1 VAINDEDQDDT
12 AGSTQSDNAS
22 DSQAPTGQDKNTA
35 SDKVDPGEE
44 ALVKKRWK
52 EYETGRKF
60 DENHR
65 KQIARDRKYASG
77 THDLRWAVS
86 TNNIGAFIDILTSLL
101 YARDPDVS
109 VKKAAQV
116 VEDNTLPM
124 EDFAKTLEIVISK
137 LWKGASL
144 RRKCRKVV
152 RSVLSVSEGWIK
164 ATMVAE
170 KEPQPEMETAM
181 NDHVETL
188 ARLDAQRKILEDSN
202 GDPTE
207 VDAQREE
214 TEALIDELHD
224 KVELKVKRAMAID
237 FVKAESIQ
245 VSLDVENIEDY
256 LDANWIGNEIFVEKD
271 DALERFKRLTVEDIK
286 SATLYYQRTPKELNK
301 GEDDSVS
308 SASEQMTAESAE
320 MYTASSSDADACPF
334 LRVIEQWDRRDKQIR
349 TMIAGVNKWAVEPY
363 SPPYPTARFY
373 PYFYTAFFETDG
385 ARHPQ
390 SLSWRLFKLQDEFSC
405 TRSNFRLSRERA
417 IPATLFN
424 ATMLDA
430 EEAKKLKE
438 AALQEYVPLRP
449 NDPATPMA
457 NLFAAKPVSPIDPRL
472 YDTSPIMSD
481 MERIS
486 GVQEALQSAIQRGG
500 TPKTATEANIEQSG
514 TSARTTADRDQL
526 EWMLID
532 LAIYTAEQA
541 LQCLPIK
548 FVQRMAG
555 PNAFWPGPNHEK
567 GTPGMDVEDLF
578 TLVEVTIEAGS
589 TGKPKQQTDQAAWS
603 VVLPLIEKII
613 GNIIT
618 AYATGN
624 IPLAKALEELVKETM
639 LRMGDT
645 TDVERFLPTQA
656 PPGSP
661 GSGAPPRAP
670 PADVKV
676 QLKGVLDPATSAAL
690 VAPTVK
696 MDQTTLAALNQPPPG
711 APGGPG
717 GPPPG
722 ALSTAPSGQAAPQ
735 GLPPPGGEQPGPG
748 GATMPPPH

>member
-1 VAINDEDQDDT
+1 MAINDEDQDDT

>member
-1 VAINDEDQDDT
+1 
-12 AGSTQSDNAS
+12 
-22 DSQAPTGQDKNTA
+22 
-35 SDKVDPGEE
+35 
-44 ALVKKRWK
+44 
-52 EYETGRKF
+52 
-60 DENHR
+60 
-65 KQIARDRKYASG
+65 
-77 THDLRWAVS
+77 
-86 TNNIGAFIDILTSLL
+86 
-101 YARDPDVS
+101 
-109 VKKAAQV
+109 
-116 VEDNTLPM
+116 
-124 EDFAKTLEIVISK
+124 
-137 LWKGASL
+137 
-144 RRKCRKVV
+144 
-152 RSVLSVSEGWIK
+152 
-164 ATMVAE
+164 
-170 KEPQPEMETAM
+170 
-181 NDHVETL
+181 
-188 ARLDAQRKILEDSN
+188 
-202 GDPTE
+202 
-207 VDAQREE
+207 
-214 TEALIDELHD
+214 
-224 KVELKVKRAMAID
+224 
-237 FVKAESIQ
+237 
-245 VSLDVENIEDY
+245 
-256 LDANWIGNEIFVEKD
+256 
-271 DALERFKRLTVEDIK
+271 
-286 SATLYYQRTPKELNK
+286 
-301 GEDDSVS
+301 
-308 SASEQMTAESAE
+308 
-320 MYTASSSDADACPF
+320 
-334 LRVIEQWDRRDKQIR
+334 VIEQWDRRDKQIR

-424 ATMLDA
+424 ATMLDT

-526 EWMLID
+526 EWMLTD

-661 GSGAPPRAP
+661 GAGAPPRAP

-711 APGGPG
+711 SPGGPD

-748 GATMPPPH
+748 GATMPPPQ